1 MEVRLTRNPINAIAE
16 QDEEYDDDDV
26 PQNEM
31 DGPKKGR
38 IIDLEGNTV
47 EVRPVPLSATIFLH
61 PKCLCSVS
69 SI

>member
-31 DGPKKGR
+31 DGPKKSR
-38 IIDLEGNTV
+38 IVGLEGNTV
-47 EVRPVPLSATIFLH
+47 EVRPVSLSATISLQ
-61 PKCLCSVS
+61 PKLLCSA
-69 SI
+69 

>member
-38 IIDLEGNTV
+38 IVDLEGNTV
-47 EVRPVPLSATIFLH
+47 EV
-61 PKCLCSVS
+61 
-69 SI
+69 